1 MERFIM
7 IDGCFVCA
15 REMMLLLFCGD
26 GGGRVSMMLLVKLA
40 NTYDMNSSMH
50 NSARRPRHHGSRML
64 LVVGTVGSEE
74 HDIRQT

>member
-1 MERFIM
+1 
-7 IDGCFVCA
+7 
-15 REMMLLLFCGD
+15 
-26 GGGRVSMMLLVKLA
+26 MLLVKLA

-74 HDIRQT
+74 HDIQQT